1 MAQVALTVNGRAYQI
16 ACDDGQEDHLKDLA
30 EYVDKRIQEL
40 VASVGQVGE
49 ARLLVMASLLI
60 ADELSEAFR
69 QLDDLDAGKAVA
81 PGAVERGAVTPG
93 AATPDSGGEA
103 AVKALESY
111 ANRLESIA
119 TRLEGH

>member
-1 MAQVALTVNGRAYQI
+1 MAQVALTLNGRAYQI
-16 ACDDGQEDHLKDLA
+16 SCDDGQEDHLRDLA

-49 ARLLVMASLLI
+49 ARLLVMAGLLI

-69 QLDDLDAGKAVA
+69 QLDDRDAGKAVA
-81 PGAVERGAVTPG
+81 PGAVAPD
-93 AATPDSGGEA
+93 AATPDAAGDA
-103 AVKALESY
+103 AVNALETY